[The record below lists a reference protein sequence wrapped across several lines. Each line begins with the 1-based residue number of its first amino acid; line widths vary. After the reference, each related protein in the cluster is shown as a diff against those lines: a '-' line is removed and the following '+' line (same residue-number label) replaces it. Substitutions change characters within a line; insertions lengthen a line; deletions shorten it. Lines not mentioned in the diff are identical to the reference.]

1 MSSDKRASDRRSREK
16 MEKGVAG
23 RKVPRSADGGRG
35 WGRTYTAEYKVN
47 RSGALLEFLLAKLG
61 TSRNNV
67 KALLS
72 GRFVLINGS
81 VATRHDFPLAK
92 DDEVKISKYPIREEE
107 GRSAEAP
114 RKRFSLKILYEDEDF
129 IAVDKPAGLL
139 SVESDKEAECAFA
152 YVLEYLRKKGGRPFI
167 LHRIDKETSGVLI
180 FAKNIKVHSMLR
192 MNWNEYIKTRE
203 YYAVTEGKPSK
214 KEGTIV
220 SFLKENI
227 NNIVYS
233 THDPSGQKAITHYA
247 VVKESAQYAL
257 VRVQIDTGRKNQI
270 RVQFKEEGFP
280 IVGDEKYGGTKNPLG
295 RLGLH
300 ASKLE
305 FAHPVTGK
313 EISVVSPLPPSL
325 KGLF

>member
-35 WGRTYTAEYKVN
+35 SGRTYTAEYKVN

-139 SVESDKEAECAFA
+139 SVESDKEAECCVCLRVGISAEKRRSAVYSAQNRQGDFGRFDIRQKYKSAFH
-152 YVLEYLRKKGGRPFI
+152 VENELERVYKNAGILRGDRRETIEKGGDYRF
-167 LHRIDKETSGVLI
+167 L
-180 FAKNIKVHSMLR
+180 F
-192 MNWNEYIKTRE
+192 
-203 YYAVTEGKPSK
+203 EGK
-214 KEGTIV
+214 
-220 SFLKENI
+220 
-227 NNIVYS
+227 
-233 THDPSGQKAITHYA
+233 
-247 VVKESAQYAL
+247 
-257 VRVQIDTGRKNQI
+257 
-270 RVQFKEEGFP
+270 
-280 IVGDEKYGGTKNPLG
+280 
-295 RLGLH
+295 
-300 ASKLE
+300 
-305 FAHPVTGK
+305 
-313 EISVVSPLPPSL
+313 
-325 KGLF
+325 

>member
-35 WGRTYTAEYKVN
+35 SGRTYTAEYKVN

-152 YVLEYLRKKGGRPFI
+152 YVLEYLRKKGGSAQNRQGDFGRFDIPQKYKSAFHVENELERVYKNAGI
-167 LHRIDKETSGVLI
+167 LRGDRRETIEKGGDYRFL
-180 FAKNIKVHSMLR
+180 F
-192 MNWNEYIKTRE
+192 
-203 YYAVTEGKPSK
+203 EGK
-214 KEGTIV
+214 
-220 SFLKENI
+220 
-227 NNIVYS
+227 
-233 THDPSGQKAITHYA
+233 
-247 VVKESAQYAL
+247 
-257 VRVQIDTGRKNQI
+257 
-270 RVQFKEEGFP
+270 
-280 IVGDEKYGGTKNPLG
+280 
-295 RLGLH
+295 
-300 ASKLE
+300 
-305 FAHPVTGK
+305 
-313 EISVVSPLPPSL
+313 
-325 KGLF
+325 

>member
-35 WGRTYTAEYKVN
+35 SGRTYTAEYKVN

-167 LHRIDKETSGVLI
+167 LHRIDKETSGRFDIRQKYKSAFHVENELERVY
-180 FAKNIKVHSMLR
+180 KNAGILR
-192 MNWNEYIKTRE
+192 GDRRE
-203 YYAVTEGKPSK
+203 TIEKGGDYRFLFEGK
-214 KEGTIV
+214 
-220 SFLKENI
+220 
-227 NNIVYS
+227 
-233 THDPSGQKAITHYA
+233 
-247 VVKESAQYAL
+247 
-257 VRVQIDTGRKNQI
+257 
-270 RVQFKEEGFP
+270 
-280 IVGDEKYGGTKNPLG
+280 
-295 RLGLH
+295 
-300 ASKLE
+300 
-305 FAHPVTGK
+305 
-313 EISVVSPLPPSL
+313 
-325 KGLF
+325 